1 MACAVTTP
9 FASAALVARMVSAPG
24 TARMRPACMRFMFS
38 PLKASGLARY
48 RATSIMS
55 SDTPDGFSSLA
66 MRLSVSPVLTLY
78 SLAAFFAAAGA
89 ASVAAAAAAAALALP
104 GSTGAA
110 TCAPRVWRA
119 SGVSSTNAYSRTW
132 RPLLLL
138 SSSSRSTIGS
148 ATGCAELIRMKGLP
162 LRFSTANVRAFR
174 AGLNSTLAWRYASGG
189 ASLASRLA
197 ASPGLMADNSTS
209 ARSGWPAADS
219 TVILPSSAAY
229 AAGDNN
235 TAQATALLSVLMARE
250 ATRGR
255 VCTGIVG
262 GILVDMGKLLLFQRY
277 QHIIMPRAMQAP
289 HG

>member
-9 FASAALVARMVSAPG
+9 FASAASVARTASAPG

-66 MRLSVSPVLTLY
+66 MRLRVSPALTLY
-78 SLAAFFAAAGA
+78 SPAGFLRASCAAVGSTLRPARPGSAGA
-89 ASVAAAAAAAALALP
+89 V
-104 GSTGAA
+104 

-138 SSSSRSTIGS
+138 SSSSKSTMGS
-148 ATGCAELIRMKGLP
+148 ATACAELIRMKDLP
-162 LRFSTANVRAFR
+162 LRFSTANVSAFR

-189 ASLASRLA
+189 ASLASRLD
-197 ASPGLMADNSTS
+197 ASPGLTADNSTS

-219 TVILPSSAAY
+219 TVILPSSAADT
-229 AAGDNN
+229 AGDNN

-262 GILVDMGKLLLFQRY
+262 GILVDMGKLLLFLRY